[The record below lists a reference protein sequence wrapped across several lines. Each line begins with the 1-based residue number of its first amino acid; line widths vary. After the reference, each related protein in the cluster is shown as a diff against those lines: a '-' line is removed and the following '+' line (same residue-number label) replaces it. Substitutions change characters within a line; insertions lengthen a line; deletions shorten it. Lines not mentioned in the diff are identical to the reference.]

1 MWGSC
6 PTSAKPLM
14 TCLSCRIWT
23 RQSFCLWKPNH
34 TPVAGSSLWWAASLS
49 WVLHLP
55 PGVCQQG
62 QGPLPHLQ
70 GPSNPARAAASA
82 TWHWHNQTLSPTAA
96 GYFSANSGCAFC
108 HGKSSLGSLAQSVLR
123 MQTTVASASDATGR
137 CETLQAA
144 PALCPGSLWQAVAGR
159 EHKYH
164 QQSCVAKHWF
174 CPGQTPQITA
184 KETIGHCLSNMR
196 KQAKQ
201 NVQCSNWV
209 PEMSVYYW
217 NLKMYLPQKI
227 LWINEKNMCYTAS
240 TKQPRRIWYQISN
253 LQKAKIHPWNGLSY
267 NIFVTFLHRNTSTGE
282 KYCLLQKS
290 LCNLPQ
296 ESKVSRL
303 TPQSIFLQNFCW
315 VHHPTI
321 LTAPENSLDF
331 TVSFLNNLTS
341 NILLFVN
348 LT

>member
-1 MWGSC
+1 MEGGVKNTWNRLTGNLWGISQILLVRDVRHSSC
-6 PTSAKPLM
+6 GVMKTKERGWSCWHVRILPYICQTSHDLPVLQDMNKTKLLSVETKPHP
-14 TCLSCRIWT
+14 CS
-23 RQSFCLWKPNH
+23 RQFSVVGSITVMSPASPSWR
-34 TPVAGSSLWWAASLS
+34 VSAGTGIS
-49 WVLHLP
+49 
-55 PGVCQQG
+55 
-62 QGPLPHLQ
+62 LPHLQ

-82 TWHWHNQTLSPTAA
+82 TWHWHYQPPPPPTAA

-108 HGKSSLGSLAQSVLR
+108 HGKASLGSLAQSVLR
-123 MQTTVASASDATGR
+123 MQTTVASARDVTGR

-184 KETIGHCLSNMR
+184 KETIRHCLSNMR

-227 LWINEKNMCYTAS
+227 LWINKKNMCYTAS
-240 TKQPRRIWYQISN
+240 TKQPRRVWYRISN
-253 LQKAKIHPWNGLSY
+253 LQK
-267 NIFVTFLHRNTSTGE
+267 T
-282 KYCLLQKS
+282 
-290 LCNLPQ
+290 
-296 ESKVSRL
+296 
-303 TPQSIFLQNFCW
+303 
-315 VHHPTI
+315 
-321 LTAPENSLDF
+321 
-331 TVSFLNNLTS
+331 
-341 NILLFVN
+341 
-348 LT
+348 